1 MENNTEE
8 LVEHPNHYKWMEDEI
23 GVEPYKICEL
33 FNFNIGNCLKYLF
46 RAGKKLYNNKDS
58 AIFKQALNLIYHKK
72 HSHQCLKRIT
82 PSSP

>member
-23 GVEPYKICEL
+23 GVEPYKISEL

-46 RAGKKLYNNKDS
+46 RAGKKLYND
-58 AIFKQALNLIYHKK
+58 
-72 HSHQCLKRIT
+72 
-82 PSSP
+82 

>member
-1 MENNTEE
+1 MENNIEE

-58 AIFKQALNLIYHKK
+58 RESYIIDLKPSATSSIASFIFI
-72 HSHQCLKRIT
+72 
-82 PSSP
+82 